1 MRERWARRIAFLTGL
16 LVLLLAAT
24 FAITQNPIE
33 IPDNMESGGQ
43 LPLQAPGNHL
53 P

>member
-24 FAITQNPIE
+24 FAITQNVSTTGWRRHAPH
-33 IPDNMESGGQ
+33 PTNDNDER
-43 LPLQAPGNHL
+43 
-53 P
+53 